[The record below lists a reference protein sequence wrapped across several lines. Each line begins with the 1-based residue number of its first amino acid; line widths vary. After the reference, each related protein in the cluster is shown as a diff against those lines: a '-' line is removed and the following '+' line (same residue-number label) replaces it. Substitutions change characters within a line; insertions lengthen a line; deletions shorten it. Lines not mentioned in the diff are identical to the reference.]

1 MLTNEKY
8 ATMLKEAYE
17 ALPEA
22 EKGYFKTVIDAM
34 VPVIVKTC
42 VEGGDDINIPG
53 LGHFKQKVNKAREGF
68 NPIKKE
74 KIQVPETHTLSF
86 KPVKSIKQ
94 VIESKAAAKKSKKK

>member
-1 MLTNEKY
+1 MKKDDFI
-8 ATMLKEAYE
+8 AAVAKESGIKQKE
-17 ALPEA
+17 VE
-22 EKGYFKTVIDAM
+22 TVIDAM

-94 VIESKAAAKKSKKK
+94 VIEPKADTKKSKKK

>member
-1 MLTNEKY
+1 MKKDDFI
-8 ATMLKEAYE
+8 AAVAKESGMKQKE
-17 ALPEA
+17 VE
-22 EKGYFKTVIDAM
+22 TVIDAM
-34 VPVIVKTC
+34 VPIIVKTC

-94 VIESKAAAKKSKKK
+94 VIESKEAAKKSKKK

>member
-1 MLTNEKY
+1 MKKDDFI
-8 ATMLKEAYE
+8 AAVAKESGMKQKE
-17 ALPEA
+17 VE
-22 EKGYFKTVIDAM
+22 TVIDAM

-94 VIESKAAAKKSKKK
+94 VIEYKAAAKKSKKK

>member
-1 MLTNEKY
+1 MKKDDFI
-8 ATMLKEAYE
+8 AAVAKESGMKQKE
-17 ALPEA
+17 VE
-22 EKGYFKTVIDAM
+22 TVIDAM
-34 VPVIVKTC
+34 VPVVVKTC

-86 KPVKSIKQ
+86 KPVESIKQ
-94 VIESKAAAKKSKKK
+94 VIESKEATKKSKKK

>member
-1 MLTNEKY
+1 MKKDDFI
-8 ATMLKEAYE
+8 AAVAKESGMKQKE
-17 ALPEA
+17 VE
-22 EKGYFKTVIDAM
+22 TVIDAM
-34 VPVIVKTC
+34 VPIIVKTC

-94 VIESKAAAKKSKKK
+94 VIEPKEATKKSKKK

>member
-1 MLTNEKY
+1 MKKDDFI
-8 ATMLKEAYE
+8 AAVAKESGMKQKE
-17 ALPEA
+17 VE
-22 EKGYFKTVIDAM
+22 TVIDAM
-34 VPVIVKTC
+34 VPIIVKTC

-94 VIESKAAAKKSKKK
+94 VIEPKAATTKSRKK

>member
-1 MLTNEKY
+1 MKKDDFI
-8 ATMLKEAYE
+8 AAVAKESGMKQKE
-17 ALPEA
+17 VE
-22 EKGYFKTVIDAM
+22 TVIDAM

-94 VIESKAAAKKSKKK
+94 VIEPKAATKKSKKK

>member
-1 MLTNEKY
+1 MKKDDFI
-8 ATMLKEAYE
+8 AAVAKECGMKQKE
-17 ALPEA
+17 VE
-22 EKGYFKTVIDAM
+22 TVVDAM

-74 KIQVPETHTLSF
+74 KIQVPETHTLAF

-94 VIESKAAAKKSKKK
+94 VIEPKAKKAKKK

>member
-1 MLTNEKY
+1 MKKDDFI
-8 ATMLKEAYE
+8 AAVAKESGMKQKE
-17 ALPEA
+17 VE
-22 EKGYFKTVIDAM
+22 TVIDAM
-34 VPVIVKTC
+34 VPIIVKTC

-94 VIESKAAAKKSKKK
+94 VIESKEVTKKSKKK

>member
-1 MLTNEKY
+1 MKKDDFI
-8 ATMLKEAYE
+8 AAVAKESGMKQKE
-17 ALPEA
+17 VE
-22 EKGYFKTVIDAM
+22 TVIDAM

-68 NPIKKE
+68 NPTKKE

>member
-1 MLTNEKY
+1 MKKDDFI
-8 ATMLKEAYE
+8 AAVAKESGMKQKE
-17 ALPEA
+17 VE
-22 EKGYFKTVIDAM
+22 TVIDAM
-34 VPVIVKTC
+34 VPVIVKAC

-94 VIESKAAAKKSKKK
+94 VIEPKEATKKSKKK

>member
-1 MLTNEKY
+1 MKKDDFI
-8 ATMLKEAYE
+8 AAVAKESGMKQKE
-17 ALPEA
+17 VE
-22 EKGYFKTVIDAM
+22 TVIDAM

-94 VIESKAAAKKSKKK
+94 VIETKEAAKKSKKK

>member
-1 MLTNEKY
+1 MKKDDFI
-8 ATMLKEAYE
+8 AAVAKESGMKQKE
-17 ALPEA
+17 VE
-22 EKGYFKTVIDAM
+22 TVIDAM

-94 VIESKAAAKKSKKK
+94 VIEPKEATKKSKKK

>member
-1 MLTNEKY
+1 MKKDDFI
-8 ATMLKEAYE
+8 AAVAKESGMKQKE
-17 ALPEA
+17 VE
-22 EKGYFKTVIDAM
+22 TVIDAM
-34 VPVIVKTC
+34 VPIIVKTC

-94 VIESKAAAKKSKKK
+94 VIEPKADTKKSKKK

>member
-1 MLTNEKY
+1 MKQDDFI
-8 ATMLKEAYE
+8 AAVAKESGMKQKE
-17 ALPEA
+17 VE
-22 EKGYFKTVIDAM
+22 TVIDAM

>member
-1 MLTNEKY
+1 MKKDDFI
-8 ATMLKEAYE
+8 AAVAKESGMKQKE
-17 ALPEA
+17 VE
-22 EKGYFKTVIDAM
+22 TVIDAM

>member
-1 MLTNEKY
+1 MKKDDFI
-8 ATMLKEAYE
+8 AAVAKESGMKQKE
-17 ALPEA
+17 VE
-22 EKGYFKTVIDAM
+22 TVIDSM

-53 LGHFKQKVNKAREGF
+53 LGHFRQKVNKAREGF

-94 VIESKAAAKKSKKK
+94 VIEQKATKKSKKK

>member
-1 MLTNEKY
+1 MKKDDFI
-8 ATMLKEAYE
+8 AAVAKESGMKQKE
-17 ALPEA
+17 VE
-22 EKGYFKTVIDAM
+22 TVIDAM

-42 VEGGDDINIPG
+42 VEKGDDINIPG

-74 KIQVPETHTLSF
+74 KIQVPETHTLTF

-94 VIESKAAAKKSKKK
+94 VIESKAATKKSKKE

>member
-1 MLTNEKY
+1 MKKDDFI
-8 ATMLKEAYE
+8 AAVAKESGMKQKE
-17 ALPEA
+17 VE
-22 EKGYFKTVIDAM
+22 TVIDAM

-94 VIESKAAAKKSKKK
+94 VIESKEVAKKSKKK

>member
-1 MLTNEKY
+1 MKKDDFI
-8 ATMLKEAYE
+8 AAVAKESGMKQKE
-17 ALPEA
+17 VE
-22 EKGYFKTVIDAM
+22 TVIDAM

-94 VIESKAAAKKSKKK
+94 VIESKEVGKKSKKK

>member
-1 MLTNEKY
+1 MKKDDFI
-8 ATMLKEAYE
+8 AAVAKESGMKQKE
-17 ALPEA
+17 VE
-22 EKGYFKTVIDAM
+22 TVIDAM

-94 VIESKAAAKKSKKK
+94 VIESKEAAKKSKKK

>member
-1 MLTNEKY
+1 MKKDDFI
-8 ATMLKEAYE
+8 AAVAKESGMKQKE
-17 ALPEA
+17 VE
-22 EKGYFKTVIDAM
+22 TVIDAM

-74 KIQVPETHTLSF
+74 KIQVPETHTLLF

-94 VIESKAAAKKSKKK
+94 VIEPKADTKKSKKK

>member
-1 MLTNEKY
+1 MKKDDFI
-8 ATMLKEAYE
+8 AAVAKESGMKQKE
-17 ALPEA
+17 VE
-22 EKGYFKTVIDAM
+22 TVIDAM

-94 VIESKAAAKKSKKK
+94 VIESKEVTKKSKKK

>member
-1 MLTNEKY
+1 MKKDDFI
-8 ATMLKEAYE
+8 AAVAKESGMKQKE
-17 ALPEA
+17 VE
-22 EKGYFKTVIDAM
+22 TVIDAM

-94 VIESKAAAKKSKKK
+94 VIEPKADTKKSKKK

>member
-1 MLTNEKY
+1 MKKDDFI
-8 ATMLKEAYE
+8 AAVAKESGMKQKE
-17 ALPEA
+17 VE
-22 EKGYFKTVIDAM
+22 TVIDAM

-94 VIESKAAAKKSKKK
+94 VIESKEATKKSKKK

>member
-1 MLTNEKY
+1 MKKDDFI
-8 ATMLKEAYE
+8 AAVAKESGMKQKE
-17 ALPEA
+17 VE
-22 EKGYFKTVIDAM
+22 TVIDAM
-34 VPVIVKTC
+34 VPIIVKTR

-86 KPVKSIKQ
+86 KPVKSIKH
-94 VIESKAAAKKSKKK
+94 VIESKAATKKSKKK

>member
-1 MLTNEKY
+1 MKKDDFI
-8 ATMLKEAYE
+8 AAVAKESGMKQKE
-17 ALPEA
+17 VE
-22 EKGYFKTVIDAM
+22 TVIDAM

-94 VIESKAAAKKSKKK
+94 VIESKKATKKSKKK

>member
-1 MLTNEKY
+1 MKKDDFI
-8 ATMLKEAYE
+8 AAVAKESGMKQKE
-17 ALPEA
+17 VE
-22 EKGYFKTVIDAM
+22 TVIDAM

-42 VEGGDDINIPG
+42 AEGGDDINIPG

-86 KPVKSIKQ
+86 KPVESIKQ
-94 VIESKAAAKKSKKK
+94 VIESKEATKKSKKK

>member
-1 MLTNEKY
+1 MKKDDFI
-8 ATMLKEAYE
+8 AAVVKESGMKQKE
-17 ALPEA
+17 VE
-22 EKGYFKTVIDAM
+22 TVIDAM

-74 KIQVPETHTLSF
+74 KIQVPETHTLTF

-94 VIESKAAAKKSKKK
+94 VIESKAATKKSKKK

>member
-1 MLTNEKY
+1 MKKDDFI
-8 ATMLKEAYE
+8 AAVAKESGMKQKE
-17 ALPEA
+17 VE
-22 EKGYFKTVIDAM
+22 TVIDAM

-74 KIQVPETHTLSF
+74 KIQVPETHTLSY

-94 VIESKAAAKKSKKK
+94 VIEPKADTKKSKKK

>member
-1 MLTNEKY
+1 MKKDDFI
-8 ATMLKEAYE
+8 AAVAKESGMKQKE
-17 ALPEA
+17 VE
-22 EKGYFKTVIDAM
+22 TVIDAM

-94 VIESKAAAKKSKKK
+94 VIEPKEAAKKSKKK

>member
-1 MLTNEKY
+1 MKKDDFI
-8 ATMLKEAYE
+8 AAVAKESGMKQKE
-17 ALPEA
+17 VE
-22 EKGYFKTVIDAM
+22 TVIDAM
-34 VPVIVKTC
+34 VPIIVKTC

>member
-1 MLTNEKY
+1 MKKDDFI
-8 ATMLKEAYE
+8 AAVAKESGMKQKE
-17 ALPEA
+17 VE
-22 EKGYFKTVIDAM
+22 TVIDAM

-68 NPIKKE
+68 NPMKKE

-94 VIESKAAAKKSKKK
+94 VIEPKEATKKSKKK

>member
-1 MLTNEKY
+1 MKKDDFI
-8 ATMLKEAYE
+8 AAVAKESGMKQKE
-17 ALPEA
+17 VE
-22 EKGYFKTVIDAM
+22 TVIDAM
-34 VPVIVKTC
+34 VPVVVKTC

-94 VIESKAAAKKSKKK
+94 VIEPKEATKKSKKK

>member
-1 MLTNEKY
+1 MKKDDFI
-8 ATMLKEAYE
+8 AAVAKESGMKQKE
-17 ALPEA
+17 VE
-22 EKGYFKTVIDAM
+22 TVIDAM

-94 VIESKAAAKKSKKK
+94 VIETKEVTKKSKKK